1 MSKLFLENWISR
13 YSFQNIDYI
22 FKILNCYC
30 PTKEIAISKN
40 LINHFQLSLQQL
52 EFSCLI
58 SSNAG
63 PKKQPFHHMLL
74 LPEAFSKLKVDAPQ
88 CNAFPECIKSK
99 GPESIERNA
108 GSFKGQK
115 ITCHQKILTISQE
128 TRIMTWLWRGTYSNH
143 TIVQNLDSSSYDI
156 MSEYALQR
164 SILYMFFHIYTY

>member
-1 MSKLFLENWISR
+1 
-13 YSFQNIDYI
+13 
-22 FKILNCYC
+22 
-30 PTKEIAISKN
+30 
-40 LINHFQLSLQQL
+40 
-52 EFSCLI
+52 
-58 SSNAG
+58 
-63 PKKQPFHHMLL
+63 MLL

-115 ITCHQKILTISQE
+115 ITCHQKILTVSQE
-128 TRIMTWLWRGTYSNH
+128 TRIVTRLLRGTYSNH

-164 SILYMFFHIYTY
+164 SILYMFFISIHINFITNYFIQISKNAYN